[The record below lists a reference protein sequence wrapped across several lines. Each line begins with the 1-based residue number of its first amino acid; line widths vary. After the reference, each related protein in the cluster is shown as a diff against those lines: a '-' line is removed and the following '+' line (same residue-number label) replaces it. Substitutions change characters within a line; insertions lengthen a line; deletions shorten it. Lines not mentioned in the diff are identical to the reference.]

1 MNELTT
7 QQIKKYKIDRAS
19 LIKGSKDSMYVNDE
33 IIISIIMQTRLS
45 YLKTIKFRSDLS
57 FHQINLILKKEQ
69 LLIIPLLKA
78 FSAEKIKYSTK
89 SSKLKE

>member
-1 MNELTT
+1 MNELTK

-57 FHQINLILKKEQ
+57 FDQINLILKKEQ

>member
-33 IIISIIMQTRLS
+33 IIISIINAN
-45 YLKTIKFRSDLS
+45 
-57 FHQINLILKKEQ
+57 QI
-69 LLIIPLLKA
+69 II
-78 FSAEKIKYSTK
+78 
-89 SSKLKE
+89 SKNNQI

>member
-45 YLKTIKFRSDLS
+45 YLKTIKFRSDFS
-57 FHQINLILKKEQ
+57 FDQINLILKKEQ